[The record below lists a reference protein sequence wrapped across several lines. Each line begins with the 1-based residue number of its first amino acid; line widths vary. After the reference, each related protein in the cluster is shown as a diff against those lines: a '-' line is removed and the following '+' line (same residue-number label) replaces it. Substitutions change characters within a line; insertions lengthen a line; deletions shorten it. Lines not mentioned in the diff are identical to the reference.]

1 MGLRQINFTKHMR
14 LKVSLFLVASLC
26 LVTSCSS
33 SEDALRAPGTV
44 QPSTS
49 GEICVAVRD
58 GLKSS
63 PLASAIAVGS
73 CEEQKTANGGRSLWI
88 EMNDFSAIN
97 SQMTDSDLKY
107 VMVSAAVSLASFG
120 FRATGERPSEF
131 EQLFFSFRDAR
142 GSYFEISPAVMEKFV
157 PGDGDITQE
166 DWDSQVE
173 LGVQALV
180 PSIQISYTR

>member
-1 MGLRQINFTKHMR
+1 MGLRQVNFTSHMR
-14 LKVSLFLVASLC
+14 LKVSLILAATLC
-26 LVTSCSS
+26 LLTSCSS
-33 SEDALRAPGTV
+33 QKDALEAPGTL

-49 GEICVAVRD
+49 GEICVAVRN

-63 PLASAIAVGS
+63 PLASVIAVGS
-73 CEEQKTANGGRSLWI
+73 CEEQKTVNGGRSLWI
-88 EMNDFSAIN
+88 EMNDFTASSN
-97 SQMTDSDLKY
+97 VKDSDLKFA
-107 VMVSAAVSLASFG
+107 MVSVAVSLASFG
-120 FRATGERPSEF
+120 FRATNERPLEF

-142 GSYFEISPAVMEKFV
+142 GTYFEISPAEMEKFI
-157 PGDGDITQE
+157 PSDEKISQA